1 MICNW
6 PISVGLFHNP
16 VCLFVYF
23 TDKNSCTCSLHFWAS
38 FHACYLL
45 WGDQLASV
53 YSRTSCIFQN
63 FQNTSSKDNN
73 YHITLQY
80 SWFTPHNSWGSCTSW
95 VIWCRGDYLCI
106 SFYVVLSFVAL
117 RSHLVCQPVQDWCLS
132 MTTFIWRTNR
142 DVQETTQCPF
152 DWASLFCH
160 FMAFWGEHTADEKQM
175 SKLTK
180 AVKSLKPSTNSHKV
194 KRKRLQHYFDSNI
207 LFSFNTTFSQERH
220 KSHHEPYPV
229 CSYCLFVVSA
239 LLSSFNP
246 SWQIGLLNRGNG
258 ASWGPCW
265 TEFSTLNLN
274 LNPYHLLFSFQE
286 FHNSSP
292 NNLALLFHTCVLCFM
307 LSYSEIFPSIVSL
320 KFVLK

>member
-1 MICNW
+1 M
-6 PISVGLFHNP
+6 
-16 VCLFVYF
+16 
-23 TDKNSCTCSLHFWAS
+23 
-38 FHACYLL
+38 
-45 WGDQLASV
+45 
-53 YSRTSCIFQN
+53 
-63 FQNTSSKDNN
+63 
-73 YHITLQY
+73 
-80 SWFTPHNSWGSCTSW
+80 
-95 VIWCRGDYLCI
+95 
-106 SFYVVLSFVAL
+106 LSFVAL

-180 AVKSLKPSTNSHKV
+180 AVKSLKPSTISHKV
-194 KRKRLQHYFDSNI
+194 KRKLLQHYFDSNI
-207 LFSFNTTFSQERH
+207 LYSFTTTFSQERH
-220 KSHHEPYPV
+220 KSHHEPHPV

-246 SWQIGLLNRGNG
+246 SWQIGLINRSNG

-274 LNPYHLLFSFQE
+274 LNP
-286 FHNSSP
+286 
-292 NNLALLFHTCVLCFM
+292 
-307 LSYSEIFPSIVSL
+307 
-320 KFVLK
+320 

>member
-6 PISVGLFHNP
+6 PISVGLLHNP
-16 VCLFVYF
+16 VF
-23 TDKNSCTCSLHFWAS
+23 TEKNSCTCSLHFWAS
-38 FHACYLL
+38 FHACYVL

-95 VIWCRGDYLCI
+95 VIWCGGDYLCI
-106 SFYVVLSFVAL
+106 SFYVVLSFVAV

-220 KSHHEPYPV
+220 KSHHEPHPV

-265 TEFSTLNLN
+265 T
-274 LNPYHLLFSFQE
+274 
-286 FHNSSP
+286 
-292 NNLALLFHTCVLCFM
+292 
-307 LSYSEIFPSIVSL
+307 
-320 KFVLK
+320 